1 MPAVMPTPP
10 LRSFFYLLLLG
21 VVLLTLAIVV
31 RSGMLARKN
40 PGEPI
45 TAAMRSALAAE
56 QKPELSQAD
65 ELYIEEHYPTARTL
79 PSGLRYIL
87 RAQGAGD
94 ARPHAGQNAVIR
106 YSVSLLDGTPIDSSD
121 AQGAPLTFRV
131 GSGQVIKGL
140 DEVIC
145 NMRKGEER
153 TLIIPWWL
161 AYGESGRPPKVPPEA
176 TLVFEAELV
185 DFH

>member
-1 MPAVMPTPP
+1 MSSAP

-21 VVLLTLAIVV
+21 VVLLTIAIVV

-45 TAAMRSALAAE
+45 TAAMRAALASE

-65 ELYIEEHYPTARTL
+65 ELYIEEHYPTARIL
-79 PSGLRYIL
+79 PSGVRYIL
-87 RAQGAGD
+87 LAQGAGD
-94 ARPHAGQNAVIR
+94 ARPLAGQDAAIR

-121 AQGAPLTFRV
+121 AHGGEPFTFRV
-131 GSGQVIKGL
+131 GHGQVIKGL
-140 DEVIC
+140 DAVAPS
-145 NMRKGEER
+145 MRKGEKR
-153 TLIIPWWL
+153 RLIIPWWL
-161 AYGESGRPPKVPPEA
+161 AYGDNGRPPKIPPSA
-176 TLVFEAELV
+176 TLVFDVELV